1 MLLSDGAWE
10 HGAGKQGEGG
20 GISGES
26 GGNRALPY
34 DVQGVPEPGFVV
46 KSVVKRRNIFT
57 AGGTDDYNEI
67 DLSYP
72 HCYEDVAGA
81 FMREREDKNMDIKE
95 QIKKA
100 VERISKD
107 KDLQEKFQKDP
118 IKAVE
123 GILGVDLPE
132 DVINQVVQGVKAKLT
147 ADNVSGAVDAL
158 KGFLKK

>member
-1 MLLSDGAWE
+1 M
-10 HGAGKQGEGG
+10 
-20 GISGES
+20 
-26 GGNRALPY
+26 
-34 DVQGVPEPGFVV
+34 QGVPEPGFVV

-100 VERISKD
+100 VESISKD
-107 KDLQEKFQKDP
+107 KKLQEQFQKEP
-118 IKAVE
+118 VKALE
-123 GILGVDLPE
+123 SILGVDLPD
-132 DVINQVVQGVKAKLT
+132 DVINQVIQGVKAKLT
-147 ADNVSGAVDAL
+147 VDNVSDAVDAL
-158 KGFLKK
+158 KGLFSK